1 VGGVLSSVRKVAV
14 LGCGYVGARVLRL
27 LRARGVSAFGV
38 VRSASSAAALAA
50 EGLVV
55 SAFDL
60 DSADWSGL
68 DGDCN
73 GVVFAASAGGGGPE
87 AYVAAYD
94 HRVRRAVQWAKA
106 VGATRF
112 VLTSSTGVYR
122 QDGGVTVDEHSPA
135 GGDQA
140 SDAILAGEGAVSA
153 GGFAQARVLRLGG
166 LYGPGRHYLLDAFRR
181 GETVVGGRSDHFI
194 NYLHGDDA
202 ASSVVAALEC
212 GPDGYRVYNVT
223 DGSPVTKAD
232 LARWIAGRLGLPP
245 PIFKPD
251 APAGP
256 RLSRGGR
263 SQPSRR
269 ILSSLI
275 GAELRWRP
283 LHRDVFGGLES
294 CMGGLRNDSVT

>member
-1 VGGVLSSVRKVAV
+1 MRKVAV

-27 LRARGVSAFGV
+27 LRARGISAFGV
-38 VRSASSAAALAA
+38 VRSEPSAAALAA

-55 SAFDL
+55 SAFDM
-60 DSADWSGL
+60 DEPDWTRL
-68 DGDCN
+68 PRDFDC
-73 GVVFAASAGGGGPE
+73 VVCAASAGGGGPE

-94 HRVRRAVQWAKA
+94 LRVRRAVQWARS

-112 VLTSSTGVYR
+112 IFTSSTGVYR
-122 QDGGVTVDEHSPA
+122 QDGGVTVDEDSPA
-135 GGDQA
+135 GGEPA
-140 SDAILAGEGAVSA
+140 SDAILAGEAAVAA
-153 GGFAQARVLRLGG
+153 GGFAQARALRFGG

-194 NYLHGDDA
+194 NYLQGDDA
-202 ASSVVAALEC
+202 ASSVVAALER
-212 GPDGYRVYNVT
+212 GPAGFRVYNVT
-223 DGSPVTKAD
+223 DGAPVTKAD

-256 RLSRGGR
+256 RMSRGGR

-269 ILSSLI
+269 ILSDLI

-283 LHRDVFGGLES
+283 VHRDVFGGLES
-294 CMGGLRNDSVT
+294 CMGGRRNDSVT